1 MVCLIHYTFV
11 FDLVSTTVTG
21 VTARC
26 TIEVVNIERAAVSH
40 LNVGGPDTTVCI
52 QVKADLPGDLAVSD

>member
-1 MVCLIHYTFV
+1 MVYLIDYTFV

-21 VTARC
+21 VTAR

-40 LNVGGPDTTVCI
+40 LNAFGPITT
-52 QVKADLPGDLAVSD
+52 A